1 MLGIV
6 YIILFLY
13 YLFVFGYSMMHLN
26 LMLLG
31 YNNFCMIKNPN
42 MLLSTYILSKCKN
55 ARNLG
60 KIVLFLIF
68 LITFPIDIL
77 GFVFGYIM
85 GISLRFFIYLLDKN
99 IPISI
104 ITDFMKLK
112 SLKDIC

>member
-1 MLGIV
+1 MLGVV

-13 YLFVFGYSMMHLN
+13 YLFVFGYSMFHLN
-26 LMLLG
+26 LILLG
-31 YNNFCMIKNPN
+31 YNNFFMIENPN

-55 ARNLG
+55 ARILG
-60 KIVLFLIF
+60 KIVLFLVF

-85 GISLRFFIYLLDKN
+85 GIGLRFFVYLLDKN

-104 ITDFMKLK
+104 VSDFIRLK

>member
-1 MLGIV
+1 MFEFV

-13 YLFVFGYSMMHLN
+13 YLFVFGYSMVHLN
-26 LMLLG
+26 LILLG
-31 YNNFCMIKNPN
+31 YNNFFMIENHN

-55 ARNLG
+55 ARILG
-60 KIVLFLIF
+60 KIILSLVF

-85 GISLRFFIYLLDKN
+85 GIGLRLFVYLLDKN

-104 ITDFMKLK
+104 VSDFIRLK

>member
-1 MLGIV
+1 MLGVV

-13 YLFVFGYSMMHLN
+13 YLFVCGYSMVHLN
-26 LMLLG
+26 LILLG
-31 YNNFCMIKNPN
+31 YNNFFMIHNPN
-42 MLLSTYILSKCKN
+42 MLLSIYILSKCKN
-55 ARNLG
+55 ARILG
-60 KIVLFLIF
+60 KIVLFLVF

-85 GISLRFFIYLLDKN
+85 GIGLIFFVYLLDKN

-104 ITDFMKLK
+104 VSDFIRLK